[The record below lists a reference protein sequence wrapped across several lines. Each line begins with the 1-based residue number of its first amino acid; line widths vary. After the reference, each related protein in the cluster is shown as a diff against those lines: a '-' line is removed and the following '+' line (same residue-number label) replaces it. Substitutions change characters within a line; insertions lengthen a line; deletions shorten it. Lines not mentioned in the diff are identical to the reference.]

1 MKYLTLLFLTVFMT
15 ASADARDVTKTAA
28 PSADQPSNGTL
39 EDMSSRNLNRNSAQ
53 KEYEEDAVT
62 SGQSAT
68 DRNSRN
74 LNIRKRCQTMDG
86 EWLRP
91 IDVGYDGCMSDSRTF
106 KK

>member
-1 MKYLTLLFLTVFMT
+1 MKYLTLLFLTVFIT
-15 ASADARDVTKTAA
+15 ASADARDVERTSA
-28 PSADQPSNGTL
+28 PSADQPSTGTV

-53 KEYEEDAVT
+53 KDYEQDAVT

-74 LNIRKRCQTMDG
+74 LNVRRRCQTVNG

-91 IDVGYDGCMSDSRTF
+91 SDVGYDACMTDSRTL